1 MENIGTLIAT
11 AQKLHAEAQDAK
23 FAYMLGQKSIEDYA
37 LSVGFCGGFIA
48 ALASAYGIDS
58 DLLKL
63 VIEN

>member
-23 FAYMLGQKSIEDYA
+23 FSHIIGQNGVEDYA
-37 LSVGFCGGFIA
+37 LKVGFYGGFVA
-48 ALASAYGIDS
+48 ALAAAYGIDS
-58 DLLKL
+58 DLPKL

>member
-23 FAYMLGQKSIEDYA
+23 FSHIIGQNSIEDYA
-37 LSVGFCGGFIA
+37 LKAGFYGGFVA
-48 ALASAYGIDS
+48 ALAAAYGIDS